1 MSIVVAGFNR
11 NNTTGAL
18 GGPVSNS
25 EKASAIAWRAQ
36 CRSHSQ
42 GQSNPYIRAIF
53 SYIASGDWR
62 DVLEEQNLSLADR
75 VGVAL
80 RFLSDDEVYIL
91 IISGSLFFFLL
102 MNNLFGSFFVNA
114 N

>member
-11 NNTTGAL
+11 NNSSVTSGAL

-80 RFLSDDEVYIL
+80 RFLSDDEVCI
-91 IISGSLFFFLL
+91 
-102 MNNLFGSFFVNA
+102 
-114 N
+114 